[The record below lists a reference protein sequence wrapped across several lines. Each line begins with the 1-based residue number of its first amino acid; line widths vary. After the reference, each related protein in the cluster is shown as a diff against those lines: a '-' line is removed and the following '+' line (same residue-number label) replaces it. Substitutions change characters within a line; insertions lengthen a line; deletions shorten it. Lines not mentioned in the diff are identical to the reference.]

1 MWWKFHLAKLFK
13 KGQPRELYPVFW
25 LNRSP
30 SKICTFSGFRWVS
43 HPFILISFWSNRK
56 GRKFKNLKNPFFL
69 QGLYPKRIILSLP
82 PTIDLFCDAKIRHG
96 VFLAI
101 ITMTNMSL
109 VWSCFSSEDHFW
121 KESLLK
127 CSLPQKLSTHILE
140 YSHVYYLSVIER
152 LMCVNTCNMLYKD
165 VIPW

>member
-1 MWWKFHLAKLFK
+1 MNGKLFK
-13 KGQPRELYPVFW
+13 KGQPCELYPVFW

-30 SKICTFSGFRWVS
+30 SIISSFSGFRWVS
-43 HPFILISFWSNRK
+43 YLFILISFWSNRK
-56 GRKFKNLKNPFFL
+56 SRKFKNLENAFFL
-69 QGLYPKRIILSLP
+69 QGLYPKNWFAMQKSAMG
-82 PTIDLFCDAKIRHG
+82 F
-96 VFLAI
+96 FFFAI
-101 ITMTNMSL
+101 ITMTNVSL

-152 LMCVNTCNMLYKD
+152 LMCVKNKIRVRNMLYKD